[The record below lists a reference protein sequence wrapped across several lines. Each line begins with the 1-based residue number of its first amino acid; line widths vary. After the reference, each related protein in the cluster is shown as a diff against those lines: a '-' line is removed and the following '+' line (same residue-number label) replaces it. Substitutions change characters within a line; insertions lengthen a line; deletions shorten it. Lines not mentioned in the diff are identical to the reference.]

1 MALFTELTSIYYS
14 RLYMIPQEMKENKAA
29 LKLVTPDKNTE
40 SKLFVSRIYMWIADC
55 YTEKH
60 QYDSAHFYINK
71 SIQLVEEIPENQYLS
86 FNRMFRRK
94 AYSYFYKAQIYNRE
108 HKEKQAL
115 PFIEKSYTQA
125 IKENHTYIYPILEA
139 YGDYYFLSKQYQK
152 AISYY
157 KNAIE
162 NKKRYLYPCA
172 DMNLKISQCYKEIGD
187 ISNEKKIFKDISGAK
202 KI

>member
-139 YGDYYFLSKQYQK
+139 YGDYYFYQNNTKRLS
-152 AISYY
+152 AII
-157 KNAIE
+157 KM
-162 NKKRYLYPCA
+162 L
-172 DMNLKISQCYKEIGD
+172 LKI
-187 ISNEKKIFKDISGAK
+187 KKISVSLRRYEP
-202 KI
+202 